1 MQFETKTPLAIS
13 PVAKDLGVKVS
24 ADCKCDYHLNYVLI
38 KLNSFF
44 TTFKRSPTLPN
55 VWLEMKMRLFAF
67 LDWRLLY
74 FILPAWKPSASGLRK
89 LMSFQKNNL
98 CQIEAKKHLVRYCDP
113 LSFSY
118 LTCLIHSVLNYLF
131 YNDN

>member
-1 MQFETKTPLAIS
+1 MQFETESFFAIA
-13 PVAKDLGVKVS
+13 PVAKDLGVKMS
-24 ADCKCDYHLNYVLI
+24 ADSKCDYLLNYVLI

-44 TTFKRSPTLPN
+44 TTFKRSLTLPN

-89 LMSFQKNNL
+89 VMSFQ
-98 CQIEAKKHLVRYCDP
+98 
-113 LSFSY
+113 
-118 LTCLIHSVLNYLF
+118 
-131 YNDN
+131 